1 MARKRWTRE
10 SVIQAV
16 RARYAAGLSMSTAW
30 SEDST
35 LVAAAHRH
43 VGNWRET
50 LAIAGIPN
58 AHEKPKR
65 RCKWTPARV
74 IAELQT
80 RYREGKSLTSV
91 WRDCPALY
99 NAAKR
104 RFGSWTDALSAAGL
118 AHIHPQ
124 PWTRESVL
132 QAIKTRHEQGLPLT
146 RIWHE
151 DSQLYYTAKKRFGG
165 WHKALRAAG
174 LKSKLRRTWTRQSVL
189 EAIRLRDKQGQSLS
203 RIWQEDNPLFCA
215 AVRRFGNWQN
225 ALEAAGLEITRR
237 RQWTQ
242 DRVLDELRA
251 WQRFPEADLKNE
263 DPGLVGAAFR
273 LFGGLQNAL
282 DAAGLEPRSGRWTER
297 RVIEAIQDGYVR
309 GLPIEHSGFKNVA
322 LANAARRRFGDWP
335 SAVAA
340 AGIPWKAPPPK
351 KQWSRQQVLQAIRDL
366 VESGVSVAQVWKE
379 DRRLHCA
386 ARNHFGSWNKAVLAA
401 GLTPSRKRW
410 TEQRVIEAIRAR
422 HERGQSL
429 TSSVLK
435 DDAALA
441 GAAYRLFG
449 GWRQAVT
456 AAGITPTTPEIS
468 QQQRCQTAGRTKDVA

>member
-1 MARKRWTRE
+1 
-10 SVIQAV
+10 
-16 RARYAAGLSMSTAW
+16 MSTAW
-30 SEDST
+30 SEDTT

-65 RCKWTPARV
+65 RCKWPPARV
-74 IAELQT
+74 IAALQA

-151 DSQLYYTAKKRFGG
+151 DSQLYYAAKKRFGG

-174 LKSKLRRTWTRQSVL
+174 LQSKLRRTWTRQSVL

-203 RIWQEDNPLFCA
+203 RIWQEDKPLFCA

-225 ALEAAGLEITRR
+225 AMEAAGLEITRR
-237 RQWTQ
+237 RQWTE

-309 GLPIEHSGFKNVA
+309 GLPIEYSGFKNVA
-322 LANAARRRFGDWP
+322 LANAAKRRFGDWP

-340 AGIPWKAPPPK
+340 AGIPWRAPPPK
-351 KQWSRQQVLQAIRDL
+351 KKWSRQKVLQAIHDL

-410 TEQRVIEAIRAR
+410 TKQMVIEAVRAR

-429 TSSVLK
+429 TSSVIK

-449 GWRQAVT
+449 GWRQALT
-456 AAGITPTTPEIS
+456 AAGITPTNQEIN
-468 QQQRCQTAGRTKDVA
+468 QKQRRQTAGRQKDVA